1 MELAN
6 EKPANGGGS
15 ELFTYEL
22 EKCGEEPTANEMLKI
37 TNRMDDPVEVL
48 GIPEPQQLQKEDHK
62 SSSPCA
68 QKEEKSAAY
77 ESDFEELSVLEGR
90 SSAEASKDDAGS
102 MEHQDQPL
110 CVEDLETSG
119 NFARS
124 WQPERASRVPLPV
137 HRPEICT
144 EKSTSKTSAGFVS
157 QVGTESGGRE
167 PLQDVIR
174 QYAQLDL
181 KRDEIAFADWLARK
195 NRTQSPISP
204 HTSVHSTASK
214 SFPSLAHHQTPLIQ
228 PKNLNESIQDPEAL
242 AKRTERNQKAVS
254 AWVARKRAQMQ
265 SQSKQEAERRAKAL
279 ADLAEE
285 EHKKEIRQQRI
296 QREVARWAR
305 AKEEMEERMG
315 EKAIREERERQEEEQ
330 KRREMGQQ
338 AFEAWKKGKMEMD
351 KKRRAEMDQTKREN
365 IRPVCTHRN
374 AWTDIVALPD
384 RVRPSVPRKQGQ
396 SSSIILSPPH
406 LYNDYNLYAEKAPNY
421 LRKYRIL
428 VASAGMDLHKDRGPS
443 SKRSGKATGVNKK
456 TGHLPNSQ
464 RSCFRV
470 STSEGL

>member
-1 MELAN
+1 MQFAN
-6 EKPANGGGS
+6 EKPANGGVS
-15 ELFTYEL
+15 ELFTYQL
-22 EKCGEEPTANEMLKI
+22 EKCSEEPPATEMLKI
-37 TNRMDDPVEVL
+37 SNGTDHPVEAL
-48 GIPEPQQLQKEDHK
+48 AIPEHKKLPNEDHE
-62 SSSPCA
+62 SSNPWA
-68 QKEEKSAAY
+68 QKDEKSAAY
-77 ESDFEELSVLEGR
+77 ESDFEELSVSEGR
-90 SSAEASKDDAGS
+90 TSAEASKDNSGS
-102 MEHQDQPL
+102 MEHHDQPL

-119 NFARS
+119 SFSKS

-137 HRPEICT
+137 HRSEICT
-144 EKSTSKTSAGFVS
+144 GISTSKTSAVFVS

-181 KRDEIAFADWLARK
+181 KRDEIAFAHWLARK
-195 NRTQSPISP
+195 NRTQSPMSP

-214 SFPSLAHHQTPLIQ
+214 SFPSLANHQTPLIQ
-228 PKNLNESIQDPEAL
+228 PNNLNGSIQDPEAL
-242 AKRTERNQKAVS
+242 AKRAERNQKAVS
-254 AWVARKRAQMQ
+254 AWVARKRAQLQ
-265 SQSKQEAERRAKAL
+265 HQSKQEAERRAKDL

-285 EHKKEIRQQRI
+285 EHKKEIRQRRI

-305 AKEEMEERMG
+305 AKEEMEECMRA
-315 EKAIREERERQEEEQ
+315 KAIREERERQEDEQ

-338 AFEAWKKGKMEMD
+338 AFEEWKKGKIEMD
-351 KKRRAEMDQTKREN
+351 KRRRAEMDQMKREN

-374 AWTDIVALPD
+374 AWTDIAALPD
-384 RVRPSVPRKQGQ
+384 RARPSVPRKQGQ

-428 VASAGMDLHKDRGPS
+428 VASAGMDLHKDEGPS
-443 SKRSGKATGVNKK
+443 SKRSGKVDGVSKK
-456 TGHLPNSQ
+456 TGHPPNSQ

-470 STSEGL
+470 